1 MSDDQTGLPQ
11 RLQLDQPRQQRSL
24 RMRHRL
30 DHLFVRFCQATA
42 WCSVAILVLMLA
54 AIFYQGLPGL
64 DWKFISSAPSA
75 TPSDAGIRPALFGS
89 IWVCGVCALFA
100 LPIGVATAVFLEEF
114 KPRGR
119 ALRVLHGFIQLN
131 ISNLAGVPSV
141 VYGIIG
147 LTAFAGMFGL
157 MGDIEQPLV
166 EMGAKYY
173 DQFVSEGNR
182 ILLVPAES
190 QSSPPRALASGM
202 VASTVSGQRVRV
214 HVIGPLDPL
223 PQDQS
228 LRELT
233 LRSNAEAGR
242 ISHKS
247 WYYIR
252 FPLGRGVLTGG
263 LTLMLVVLPTV
274 IIASQE
280 SLRAVSNSLRE
291 ASLGIGAT
299 RWQTVRSITLPAAT
313 PGIMTGAIL
322 AMSRA
327 IGEAAPVLII
337 CGIVYIGSN
346 PANLM
351 DDFSVMPLQIF
362 NWAARPQSEFHSVA
376 AKGIIV
382 LLTVLLSFNA
392 VAVLIRNRTQRPLS

>member
-1 MSDDQTGLPQ
+1 MSDDQTHSPQ
-11 RLQLDQPRQQRSL
+11 QLQLDHPRQQRSL

-30 DHLFVRFCQATA
+30 DNLFVRFCQVTA
-42 WCSVAILVLMLA
+42 WCSVAILSLMLA
-54 AIFYQGLPGL
+54 AILYQGLAGL
-64 DWKFISSAPSA
+64 DWKFVSSAPSA
-75 TPSDAGIRPALFGS
+75 TPSEAGIRPALFGS

-100 LPIGVATAVFLEEF
+100 MPIGVATAVFLEEF
-114 KPRGR
+114 TPRGR

-157 MGDIEQPLV
+157 MGGVDQPVV

-173 DQFVSEGNR
+173 DQFVSEGGR

-190 QSSPPRALASGM
+190 QSSPPHSLASGL
-202 VASTVSGQRVRV
+202 VASTISGERVRL
-214 HVIGPLDPL
+214 HVIGPRDAL

-233 LRSNAEAGR
+233 LRSDAEAGR

-247 WYYIR
+247 WYYVR

-280 SLRAVSNSLRE
+280 SLRAVPNSLRE

-299 RWQTVRSITLPAAT
+299 RWQTVRNVTFPAAT

-337 CGIVYIGSN
+337 CGIVYIGSS
-346 PANLM
+346 PGNLM

-382 LLTVLLSFNA
+382 LLTVLLTFNA